1 MHYNNIIQLM
11 TIPFVGSQNHDGIG
25 PAATRV
31 IVDSLFSSRIKEI
44 AKHFLTLPVSDE
56 MGLKTRTPS
65 GTGPWSGRCGC
76 AW

>member
-1 MHYNNIIQLM
+1 M

-65 GTGPWSGRCGC
+65 GTGPWSGRCSC